1 MSTRPSSLPP
11 LHVVPPPAA
20 SPRPTKIRV
29 EGVRMVFPGDGQPM
43 TVLNDVHLELRAG
56 EIICIVGPSGCG
68 KSTLLNIL
76 GGFIRPTHGQVL
88 IDGAPV
94 QGPDPRRIFVF
105 QESSVFP
112 WLTVEENIGFGLE
125 RLPRA
130 ERRERVEHY
139 VEIVGLQGFERSYP
153 HQLSGGMK
161 QRLEFA
167 RALAVQPD
175 VLFLD
180 ESFGALDS
188 ITRLKMRQE
197 LLRIWSVEPKTIICV
212 THDID
217 EAVQLSDRVV
227 VMGARPAR
235 VQRIVDI
242 HLPRPRDLSDPRYLA
257 LRDSILDEIGIAHAI

>member
-1 MSTRPSSLPP
+1 MRPMPLQIVRSPEERSTK
-11 LHVVPPPAA
+11 V
-20 SPRPTKIRV
+20 RV
-29 EGVRMVFPGDGQPM
+29 EGLEVSYPRDGKRVVILQG
-43 TVLNDVHLELRAG
+43 VNLEIAAG
-56 EIICIVGPSGCG
+56 EIVCIVGPSGCG
-68 KSTLLNIL
+68 KSTLLNVM
-76 GGFIRPTHGQVL
+76 GGFLRPSGGRVT

-94 QGPDPRRIFVF
+94 VGPDPRRIFVF

-112 WLTVEENIGFGLE
+112 WLTVEQNIGFGLAK
-125 RLPRA
+125 LSSA
-130 ERRERVEHY
+130 ERHERVAHY
-139 VEIVGLQGFERSYP
+139 VEVVGLQGFERSYP
-153 HQLSGGMK
+153 HELSGGMR

-167 RALAVQPD
+167 RGLAVQPD

-197 LLRIWSVEPKTIICV
+197 LLRIHAVEPKTILCV

-235 VQRIVDI
+235 IRHIVDI
-242 HLPRPRDLSDPRYLA
+242 DLPRPRDLSDRRYLA
-257 LRDSILDEIGIAHAI
+257 LRDSILEEIGLAHAV